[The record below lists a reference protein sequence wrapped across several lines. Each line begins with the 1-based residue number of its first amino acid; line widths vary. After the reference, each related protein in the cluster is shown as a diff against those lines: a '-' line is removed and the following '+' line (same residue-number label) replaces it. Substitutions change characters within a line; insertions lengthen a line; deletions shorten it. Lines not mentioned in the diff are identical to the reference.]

1 MKSNPSRTLFR
12 TLFATGLL
20 AAGLCSCCPKH
31 NTLTQAEI
39 ADGWQLLFDGKSLD
53 QWKDFNG
60 DSLTMPWHVVDGCIQ
75 AAGDGSDLS
84 GYIVTKSSMRTSSST
99 GTGSSPTAA
108 TAACST
114 TWSRTPISRFPM
126 SPGRSTS

>member
-12 TLFATGLL
+12 TLFATGLI
-20 AAGLCSCCPKH
+20 AASLCSCCPKH

-84 GYIVTKSSMRTSSST
+84 GYIVTKKQYENFILDWDWKLSYGGNSGM
-99 GTGSSPTAA
+99 
-108 TAACST
+108 
-114 TWSRTPISRFPM
+114 
-126 SPGRSTS
+126 

>member
-39 ADGWQLLFDGKSLD
+39 ADGSP
-53 QWKDFNG
+53 NG
-60 DSLTMPWHVVDGCIQ
+60 
-75 AAGDGSDLS
+75 
-84 GYIVTKSSMRTSSST
+84 MRRL
-99 GTGSSPTAA
+99 
-108 TAACST
+108 
-114 TWSRTPISRFPM
+114 WYR
-126 SPGRSTS
+126 

>member
-39 ADGWQLLFDGKSLD
+39 ADGWQRPVGIHRHQKAL
-53 QWKDFNG
+53 
-60 DSLTMPWHVVDGCIQ
+60 
-75 AAGDGSDLS
+75 
-84 GYIVTKSSMRTSSST
+84 
-99 GTGSSPTAA
+99 
-108 TAACST
+108 
-114 TWSRTPISRFPM
+114 
-126 SPGRSTS
+126 